1 MTMLDPVE
9 CVKAALEKHFD
20 NEHSTVLLDS
30 ERQEIAEVAAAALA
44 SPASPAPDAVLREAL
59 ERLLANRHHHVASTD
74 GDNCYSCNRDLRDP
88 IHYRAGEGPNSDRE
102 FARQALAPPASTA
115 EGEGE

>member
-1 MTMLDPVE
+1 MTMRLDPVE

-44 SPASPAPDAVLREAL
+44 SPASPAPDAVLRIVQKHYA
-59 ERLLANRHHHVASTD
+59 HIAS
-74 GDNCYSCNRDLRDP
+74 L
-88 IHYRAGEGPNSDRE
+88 DRE
-102 FARQALAPPASTA
+102 AMTDAEREQTRGAWNAISAVTREIAALASSKPTGC
-115 EGEGE
+115 EGGGA